1 MTAPTFPGDASTATV
16 EATPVDT
23 AAYLDHL
30 ATEAAAASLPVDEA
44 YEQARDEK
52 GRFTKVSEVATD
64 EAEETSAPADA
75 EAPGEAAAEE
85 ATPEATEASTDP
97 ATDEAPEAPKS
108 FDLPLADREPIV
120 PLTVQ
125 VAGAEVKGLP
135 DLTITYT
142 TPGGKTRTDPLDKVV
157 RLAADG
163 IYSEQREQRFRTIE
177 QQALQA
183 QQELESYKQEL
194 AQQNAYLEQ
203 LMTDENRYLSEKDVW
218 ERMNTP
224 EMRLQR
230 EREQLEQQRQ
240 QMELQRIA
248 SSGEQYFTQTLTPAL
263 DLIAT
268 AVPMVEPEELVA
280 KVTLYVK
287 QLEGRKGYLTP
298 DQYEYVSQYL
308 VDEVAP
314 WAQSLHEARQEK
326 WSARSAPAAATA
338 PTPTPAK
345 DKAAAV
351 QTQKAKAT
359 VAKAIKPAGRGAA
372 PAPKA
377 RPTPNTVDD
386 AMDDAVQSAID
397 AVLGG

>member
-1 MTAPTFPGDASTATV
+1 MTAPTFPGDAPSAPA

-23 AAYLDHL
+23 AAYLDQL

-52 GRFTKVSEVATD
+52 GRFTKVSDVATD
-64 EAEETSAPADA
+64 ETDESPAPEAAVDSEAPA
-75 EAPGEAAAEE
+75 E
-85 ATPEATEASTDP
+85 
-97 ATDEAPEAPKS
+97 ATDEAPADETTETPS
-108 FDLPLADREPIV
+108 TFDIPLAEREPIV

-135 DLTITYT
+135 DMTITYT

-163 IYSEQREQRFRTIE
+163 IYSEQREQRFRAIE
-177 QQALQA
+177 QQALEA
-183 QQELESYKQEL
+183 QQQLESYKQEL
-194 AQQNAYLEQ
+194 AQQNAYLET
-203 LMTDENRYLSEKDVW
+203 LMADENRYLNEKDVW
-218 ERMNTP
+218 DKMNTP

-230 EREQLEQQRQ
+230 EREQLEAQRQ

-263 DLIAT
+263 DLIAS
-268 AVPMVEPEELVA
+268 AVPTVEPEELVA

-308 VDEVAP
+308 VEEVAP
-314 WAQSLHEARQEK
+314 WAQSLNEARQEK
-326 WSARSAPAAATA
+326 WGKRSAPVAAETPA
-338 PTPTPAK
+338 PTPAK

-359 VAKAIKPAGRGAA
+359 VAKAMKPAGRGAA

-377 RPTPNTVDD
+377 RPAPSNVDD
-386 AMDDAVQSAID
+386 AMDDAVQAAID

>member
-1 MTAPTFPGDASTATV
+1 MTAPTFPGDASTAPT

-23 AAYLDHL
+23 GAYLDQL
-30 ATEAAAASLPVDEA
+30 ATEAAAAALPTDET
-44 YEQARDEK
+44 YQQGRDEK
-52 GRFTKVSEVATD
+52 GRFTKVSDVETD
-64 EAEETSAPADA
+64 ETEADPAPAATAEADAPVAEGEAEAPAD
-75 EAPGEAAAEE
+75 ETTG
-85 ATPEATEASTDP
+85 TPST
-97 ATDEAPEAPKS
+97 
-108 FDLPLADREPIV
+108 FDIPLAEREPIV

-135 DLTITYT
+135 DMTITYT

-163 IYSEQREQRFRTIE
+163 IYSEQREQRFRSIE

-203 LMTDENRYLSEKDVW
+203 LMADENRYLNEKDVW
-218 ERMNTP
+218 DRMNTP

-230 EREQLEQQRQ
+230 EREQLEAQRQ
-240 QMELQRIA
+240 QMEFQRIA

-263 DLIAT
+263 DLIAS
-268 AVPMVEPEELVA
+268 AVPTVEPEELVA

-298 DQYEYVSQYL
+298 DQYDAVSQYL
-308 VDEVAP
+308 VEEVAP
-314 WAQSLHEARQEK
+314 WAQSLNEARNEK
-326 WSARSAPAAATA
+326 WGKRPAPAATPA
-338 PTPTPAK
+338 PTPAEKKT
-345 DKAAAV
+345 AAV

-359 VAKAIKPAGRGAA
+359 VAKAMKPAGRGAA
-372 PAPKA
+372 PAPKS
-377 RPTPNTVDD
+377 RPAPTNVDD
-386 AMDDAVQSAID
+386 IMDDAVQSAID
-397 AVLGG
+397 AVLGA

>member
-1 MTAPTFPGDASTATV
+1 MTAPTFPGDAGTAT

-23 AAYLDHL
+23 GAYLDQL
-30 ATEAAAASLPVDEA
+30 AVEAANASLPTDEA

-52 GRFTKVSEVATD
+52 GRFTKVEDIAT
-64 EAEETSAPADA
+64 
-75 EAPGEAAAEE
+75 EE
-85 ATPEATEASTDP
+85 ATEDAPASAEGEAEAEVTAEAEPETDATAESL
-97 ATDEAPEAPKS
+97 PEI
-108 FDLPLADREPIV
+108 PLVDREPIV

-125 VAGAEVKGLP
+125 VKGQEIKGLP

-177 QQALQA
+177 QQALEA
-183 QQELESYKQEL
+183 QQELETYKQEL

-203 LMTDENRYLSEKDVW
+203 LMADENRYLNEKDVW
-218 ERMNTP
+218 DRMNTP

-230 EREQLEQQRQ
+230 EREQLEAQRQ
-240 QMELQRIA
+240 QMEMQRIA
-248 SSGEQYFTQTLTPAL
+248 STGEAYFTQTLTPAL
-263 DLIAT
+263 DMIAS

-298 DQYEYVSQYL
+298 DQYNYVNQFL
-308 VDEVAP
+308 IEEVAP
-314 WAQSLHEARQEK
+314 WATGLNEARAEK
-326 WSARSAPAAATA
+326 YGRKAEPVIE
-338 PTPTPAK
+338 TPAK
-345 DKAAAV
+345 PAATAAAV
-351 QTQKAKAT
+351 QQQKAKAT
-359 VAKAIKPAGRGAA
+359 VAKAIKPVGRGAGSA
-372 PAPKA
+372 PKSRPAPS
-377 RPTPNTVDD
+377 TIDE

-397 AVLGG
+397 AVLGA

>member
-1 MTAPTFPGDASTATV
+1 MTAPTFPGDATSAPA

-23 AAYLDHL
+23 GAYLDQL
-30 ATEAAAASLPVDEA
+30 ATEAAAAALPTDEA
-44 YEQARDEK
+44 YEQERDEK
-52 GRFTKVSEVATD
+52 GRFTKVSDVATD
-64 EAEETSAPADA
+64 DAEETPAPAA
-75 EAPGEAAAEE
+75 EATAEAEASDAA
-85 ATPEATEASTDP
+85 EATETTETPST
-97 ATDEAPEAPKS
+97 
-108 FDLPLADREPIV
+108 FDIPLAEREPMV

-135 DLTITYT
+135 DMTITYT

-163 IYSEQREQRFRTIE
+163 IYSEQREQRFRSIE

-203 LMTDENRYLSEKDVW
+203 LMADENRYLNEKDVW
-218 ERMNTP
+218 DRMNTP

-230 EREQLEQQRQ
+230 EREQLEAQRQ

-248 SSGEQYFTQTLTPAL
+248 STGEQYFTQTLTPAL
-263 DLIAT
+263 DLIAS
-268 AVPMVEPEELVA
+268 AVPTVEPEELVA

-298 DQYEYVSQYL
+298 DQYEYVNQFL
-308 VDEVAP
+308 VEEVAP
-314 WAQSLHEARQEK
+314 WAQSLNESRQEK
-326 WSARSAPAAATA
+326 WGKRSAPAAVA
-338 PTPTPAK
+338 TPAP

-359 VAKAIKPAGRGAA
+359 VAKAMKPAGRGAA
-372 PAPKA
+372 PAPKS
-377 RPTPNTVDD
+377 RPAPTNVDD
-386 AMDDAVQSAID
+386 IMDDAVQSAID
-397 AVLGG
+397 AVLGA

>member
-1 MTAPTFPGDASTATV
+1 MTAPTFPGDASTTT

-23 AAYLDHL
+23 GAYLDQL
-30 ATEAAAASLPVDEA
+30 ATEAAAAALPTDEV
-44 YEQARDEK
+44 YEQSRDEK
-52 GRFTKVSEVATD
+52 GRFTKVSEVETEEADADPAPEATAAAD
-64 EAEETSAPADA
+64 APAAEGEAEAPADD
-75 EAPGEAAAEE
+75 
-85 ATPEATEASTDP
+85 ATETPST
-97 ATDEAPEAPKS
+97 
-108 FDLPLADREPIV
+108 FDIPLAEREPIV

-135 DLTITYT
+135 DMTITYT

-163 IYSEQREQRFRTIE
+163 IYSEQREQRFRSIE

-183 QQELESYKQEL
+183 QQELEAYKQEL

-203 LMTDENRYLSEKDVW
+203 LMADENRYLNEKDVW
-218 ERMNTP
+218 DRMNTP

-230 EREQLEQQRQ
+230 EREQLEAQRQ

-263 DLIAT
+263 DLIAS
-268 AVPMVEPEELVA
+268 AVPTVEPEELVA

-298 DQYEYVSQYL
+298 DQYDAVSQFL
-308 VDEVAP
+308 VEEVAP
-314 WAQSLHEARQEK
+314 WAQSLNESRQEK
-326 WSARSAPAAATA
+326 WGKRSAPAAALA
-338 PTPTPAK
+338 PTPAEKKT
-345 DKAAAV
+345 AAV

-359 VAKAIKPAGRGAA
+359 VAKAMKPAGRGAA
-372 PAPKA
+372 PAPKS
-377 RPTPNTVDD
+377 RPAPTNVDD
-386 AMDDAVQSAID
+386 IMDDAVQSAID
-397 AVLGG
+397 AVLGA